1 MIDKEKMVDITEDVG
16 MLDVSDADVAAL
28 RKPPQSIESEQ
39 SVLGGLMLD
48 NNAFD
53 LVADVLLPEDFY
65 RRDHRIIYEKILE
78 MCSAGRPA
86 DIVTVYGELQA
97 EGKEQE
103 VGGIP
108 YLNSL
113 VNATP
118 AASNI
123 RRYAEIVRDRS
134 ILRQLITAG
143 EGIATSALSPE
154 AADVPQ
160 LLDAAQAAVF
170 AIDERSNKGKTG
182 FQPLNLLAA
191 DVTRELQQLQEM
203 SSADD
208 VTGLPTGFM
217 ILDRMTAGLQ
227 KGDLIII
234 AGRPSMGKTSFAMN
248 MAEYAGLT
256 LRMPVAVFSMEMS
269 SVQLAK
275 RLISSVGRIDAQKM
289 RRGRLEDHEWANFTQ
304 TVDLMSKAPFYI
316 DDTPGL
322 TVNELRSRARRLVR
336 KTGPLALIVVDYLQ
350 LMSGSGSKSSS
361 ENRSSELSEIS
372 RGLKSLAKEL
382 EVPVIALSQLNR
394 SVDARPSKR
403 PMMSDLRESGAIEQD
418 ADIIMFIYRDWVYN
432 KETGN
437 PNVAEIIIGK
447 QRNGPT
453 GTINMRFD
461 GQFTRFDNLA
471 EDLEVPP
478 GLGD

>member
-1 MIDKEKMVDITEDVG
+1 MMESDLEPAQQ
-16 MLDVSDADVAAL
+16 LDQDVASL
-28 RKPPQSIESEQ
+28 RRPPQSIESEQ

-48 NNAFD
+48 NAAFD
-53 LVADVLLPEDFY
+53 LVADVLVVDDFY
-65 RRDHRIIYEKILE
+65 RRDHRVIYEKIQE

-97 EGKEQE
+97 QGKAQE
-103 VGGIP
+103 VGGLP

-118 AASNI
+118 SASNI

-134 ILRQLITAG
+134 ILRQLISAG
-143 EGIATSALSPE
+143 EGIATAALSPE
-154 AADVPQ
+154 GANVTQ
-160 LLDAAQAAVF
+160 LLDAAQSAVF
-170 AIDERSNKGKTG
+170 AIDERSSKGRSG
-182 FQPLNLLAA
+182 FQALNVLAA
-191 DVTRELQQLQEM
+191 DVTRELQQIQELN
-203 SSADD
+203 SADD
-208 VTGLPTGFM
+208 VTGLPTSFTK
-217 ILDRMTAGLQ
+217 LDRMTTGLQ
-227 KGDLIII
+227 KGDLIIV
-234 AGRPSMGKTSFAMN
+234 AGRPSMGKTSLAMN
-248 MAEYAGLT
+248 MAEYAGLV

-275 RLISSVGRIDAQKM
+275 RLICSVGRIDAQKM
-289 RRGRLEDHEWANFTQ
+289 RRARLDDQEWSKFAE
-304 TVDLMSKAPFYI
+304 TVEMMSKAPFYI
-316 DDTPGL
+316 DDTPAL

-350 LMSGSGSKSSS
+350 LMQGSGSKNAS
-361 ENRSSELSEIS
+361 ENRSAELSEIS

-382 EVPVIALSQLNR
+382 SVPVIALSQLNR
-394 SVDARPSKR
+394 SVDARPNKR

-432 KETGN
+432 KDTAD
-437 PNVAEIIIGK
+437 PNVAEVIIGK

-453 GTINMRFD
+453 GVVQMRFD

-471 EDLEVPP
+471 DDADVPP

>member
-1 MIDKEKMVDITEDVG
+1 
-16 MLDVSDADVAAL
+16 
-28 RKPPQSIESEQ
+28 
-39 SVLGGLMLD
+39 
-48 NNAFD
+48 
-53 LVADVLLPEDFY
+53 
-65 RRDHRIIYEKILE
+65 
-78 MCSAGRPA
+78 
-86 DIVTVYGELQA
+86 
-97 EGKEQE
+97 
-103 VGGIP
+103 
-108 YLNSL
+108 
-113 VNATP
+113 
-118 AASNI
+118 
-123 RRYAEIVRDRS
+123 
-134 ILRQLITAG
+134 
-143 EGIATSALSPE
+143 
-154 AADVPQ
+154 
-160 LLDAAQAAVF
+160 
-170 AIDERSNKGKTG
+170 
-182 FQPLNLLAA
+182 
-191 DVTRELQQLQEM
+191 
-203 SSADD
+203 
-208 VTGLPTGFM
+208 
-217 ILDRMTAGLQ
+217 
-227 KGDLIII
+227 
-234 AGRPSMGKTSFAMN
+234 MGKTSFAMN